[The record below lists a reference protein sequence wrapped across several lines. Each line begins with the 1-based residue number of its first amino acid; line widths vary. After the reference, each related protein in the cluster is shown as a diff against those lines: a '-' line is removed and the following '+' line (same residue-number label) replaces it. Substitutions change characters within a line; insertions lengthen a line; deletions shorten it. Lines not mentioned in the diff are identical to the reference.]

1 MTWRLHSATFGEN
14 YWKICLAK
22 YYLKKSNIWT
32 NIPVVQYL
40 VQSASVWVRWLYEQI
55 KKERDLLHCQVGQ
68 MGVYTSCR
76 LMTLKELGQ
85 FWKYVPLY
93 ICTAELLS
101 PICLLVFRLGFK
113 CSVFYRYKHTYQSLS
128 LSLCRV
134 QHTTKIPVEAKIL
147 KSPDPSCNLLMTT
160 KV

>member
-1 MTWRLHSATFGEN
+1 MTITFCNIWGKLLKN
-14 YWKICLAK
+14 MLSKVL
-22 YYLKKSNIWT
+22 LKKKQHVNKYSS
-32 NIPVVQYL
+32 
-40 VQSASVWVRWLYEQI
+40 SAVFGTICKCLSTLTLWAN

-76 LMTLKELGQ
+76 LVTLKELGQ

-128 LSLCRV
+128 LSVCRV
-134 QHTTKIPVEAKIL
+134 QHTTKIPVESKIL